1 MKHSLPNG
9 HNQLVSHT
17 FRLLVILS
25 FFFCFSRLAGREDS
39 YTVEEKI
46 LKLQKKK
53 EVVFEGQVKDSLLL
67 LVLISEHK
75 LLLVRSYHEHTLC
88 SLTGP
93 LVVLR
98 RL

>member
-53 EVVFEGQVKDSLLL
+53 EVVFEGQDRWWFSGGYRKVDSGRYVLYS
-67 LVLISEHK
+67 LVL
-75 LLLVRSYHEHTLC
+75 L
-88 SLTGP
+88 
-93 LVVLR
+93 
-98 RL
+98 